1 MYSVAETILFDAG
14 GGGVVGVVGVGGLG
28 GWGGGG
34 GWVGWWGLWGVVVVR
49 PPGTSGPKILIF

>member
-14 GGGVVGVVGVGGLG
+14 GGWGGG
-28 GWGGGG
+28 GGGG
-34 GWVGWWGLWGVVVVR
+34 GWVGWWGLWGGEGVK